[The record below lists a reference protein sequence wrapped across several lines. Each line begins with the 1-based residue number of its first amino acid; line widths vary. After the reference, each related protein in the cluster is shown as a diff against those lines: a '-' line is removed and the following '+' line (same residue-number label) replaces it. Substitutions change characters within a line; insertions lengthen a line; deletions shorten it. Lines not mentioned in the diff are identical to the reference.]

1 MLPEDDENR
10 QLATG
15 FHLQL
20 DQNISRQFDVQ
31 PVAGGWLKVLDI
43 FVDVHAAG
51 MDRYPLRHLVLLIDF
66 DGQPERLNIARSK
79 IPAHLTDR
87 VFVLGALQEPKDLR
101 PDLGSC
107 ETIGLALAKDC
118 REKTETT
125 WGHRLLRHNAGE
137 LARLRDH
144 VRPILFPAT

>member
-1 MLPEDDENR
+1 MSANKDRPHVFVLPEDDENR

-31 PVAGGWLKVLDI
+31 P
-43 FVDVHAAG
+43 
-51 MDRYPLRHLVLLIDF
+51 M
-66 DGQPERLNIARSK
+66 ARSK
-79 IPAHLTDR
+79 VPAHLSDR

-101 PDLGSC
+101 SDLGSC
-107 ETIGLALAKDC
+107 EAIGLALAKDC
-118 REKTETT
+118 REKTGTT
-125 WGHRLLRHNAGE
+125 WGHRLLQHNAGE